1 MRYTVILE
9 PSNEPDQAGW
19 YYAHIPAL
27 DLTTHGLG
35 PERAI
40 EAARDLASGWI
51 AELRNAAR
59 EIPVETQG
67 FVGQIEIPDDAVHAP
82 RDDRKSAACGI

>member
-9 PSNEPDQAGW
+9 PTNEPDQAGW

-35 PERAI
+35 PEGAM
-40 EAARDLASGWI
+40 EAARDLASEWI
-51 AELRNAAR
+51 AELRNAGK
-59 EIPVETQG
+59 EIPIEAPG
-67 FVGQIEIPDDAVHAP
+67 FVG
-82 RDDRKSAACGI
+82 